1 MSLWEFGNE
10 CLCQLIWILFCECC
24 QSWSTRASFLA
35 WAVQLAAPS
44 PHGHLLDSDPQ
55 TRSPDDGKKSALSN
69 RPKL

>member
-10 CLCQLIWILFCECC
+10 CLCWLIRILFCEYC
-24 QSWSTRASFLA
+24 QSWSMRASFPA

-44 PHGHLLDSDPQ
+44 PHGHLLGSDPQ
-55 TRSPDDGKKSALSN
+55 PRSPDDGRKNALSN